1 MNQSLYKWPQK
12 SWIVTLTIVA
22 HGQAPKLQPECNLM
36 VCGGTFKYKDKL
48 VLDNYLHTPSQGEE
62 VGLVTRIIFTQVYDT
77 LIHPA
82 PTESKRFY
90 FPEQRPQRH

>member
-1 MNQSLYKWPQK
+1 
-12 SWIVTLTIVA
+12 
-22 HGQAPKLQPECNLM
+22 M

-62 VGLVTRIIFTQVYDT
+62 VGLVTRIIFTQVYYT

-90 FPEQRPQRH
+90 FPEQRPQRSHPNKIPRGPTQLLIKPQTTHFLK